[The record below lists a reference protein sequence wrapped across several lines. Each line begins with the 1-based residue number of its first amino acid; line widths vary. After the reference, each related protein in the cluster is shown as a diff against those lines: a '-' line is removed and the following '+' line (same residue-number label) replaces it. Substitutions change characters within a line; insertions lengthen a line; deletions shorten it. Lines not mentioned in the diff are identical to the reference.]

1 MQHEYNFKKMFR
13 KNILREMKDL
23 LFSIAI
29 VTFTTSILQSQ
40 TSDSL
45 ATQKSDEKNALKF
58 SINSS
63 GSHYIQAIFLS
74 QIWLR
79 HNESNPGT
87 TQFSKN
93 APSTF
98 DIGLR
103 RTRVQL
109 LGQITDRTF
118 MYFQFGQNN
127 FNSAYNFSGNRK
139 LAAFFHDVVGEFKV
153 SKKDEMKIGAGLTI
167 MNGLSRFSQPSV
179 GTIMSMDVPVFL
191 QYSVDQIDQFDRR
204 LAIYARGQL
213 SKLDY
218 RIYMANPFPISSNG
232 TTPPAIGMAATFVNP
247 LATYN
252 GKGTG
257 IHNQFGGYLVWNFF
271 ENEPHTTPYMAGTY
285 LGNKKIVNIAS
296 GIVFQKN
303 ATWRLSNVANSVA
316 LDTVYDNMLHLSFET
331 FIDLPLNAV
340 KKTAFNF
347 FTGYYSTSYGKNYL
361 RYNGI
366 MNPATGSMA
375 TNLIQANAYGNSFP
389 MFGTGQVIYSQIGF
403 LLSNKLLGEKNGQL
417 MPYITAQYADYFAL
431 QNKTMLIIDGGIN
444 WFIKGHQSK
453 LALNF
458 QNRPTYFLTNSTVE
472 IGKRKN
478 GLILQYQLSF

>member
-1 MQHEYNFKKMFR
+1 MSALQ
-13 KNILREMKDL
+13 
-23 LFSIAI
+23 FSA
-29 VTFTTSILQSQ
+29 
-40 TSDSL
+40 
-45 ATQKSDEKNALKF
+45 ATLSGL
-58 SINSS
+58 INGNQGDSS
-63 GSHYIQAIFLS
+63 GKATNGAGKKS
-74 QIWLR
+74 
-79 HNESNPGT
+79 GGD
-87 TQFSKN
+87 QFS
-93 APSTF
+93 S
-98 DIGLR
+98 
-103 RTRVQL
+103 L
-109 LGQITDRTF
+109 L
-118 MYFQFGQNN
+118 
-127 FNSAYNFSGNRK
+127 
-139 LAAFFHDVVGEFKV
+139 DVVGNADETSSARSNS

-257 IHNQFGGYLVWNFF
+257 IHNQFGGYLAWNFF

-331 FIDLPLNAV
+331 FIDLPLN
-340 KKTAFNF
+340 
-347 FTGYYSTSYGKNYL
+347 
-361 RYNGI
+361 
-366 MNPATGSMA
+366 
-375 TNLIQANAYGNSFP
+375 
-389 MFGTGQVIYSQIGF
+389 YSQC
-403 LLSNKLLGEKNGQL
+403 
-417 MPYITAQYADYFAL
+417 T
-431 QNKTMLIIDGGIN
+431 
-444 WFIKGHQSK
+444 
-453 LALNF
+453 
-458 QNRPTYFLTNSTVE
+458 
-472 IGKRKN
+472 
-478 GLILQYQLSF
+478 ILKY